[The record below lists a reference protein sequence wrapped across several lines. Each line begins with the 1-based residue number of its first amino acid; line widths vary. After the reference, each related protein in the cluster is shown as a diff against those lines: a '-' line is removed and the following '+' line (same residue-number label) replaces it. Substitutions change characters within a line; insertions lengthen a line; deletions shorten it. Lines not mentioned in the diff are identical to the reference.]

1 MHFILHILQSAL
13 KPDVFANSK
22 VFFFKHFT
30 IFGSAFLVQPSK
42 VVKVHAS
49 LLLKDSLEVHLNNAT
64 RVADVLRQFQ
74 KNLCQNGWNIVNT
87 VNLLK
92 W

>member
-1 MHFILHILQSAL
+1 MFLPITKH
-13 KPDVFANSK
+13 
-22 VFFFKHFT
+22 FFKRFAL
-30 IFGSAFLVQPSK
+30 FGSACLVQPSK

-64 RVADVLRQFQ
+64 RVADVLKQFQ

-87 VNLLK
+87 VNFLK
-92 W
+92 WQVAFSLLIKNM

>member
-13 KPDVFANSK
+13 KPDVFANCK
-22 VFFFKHFT
+22 VFFLST
-30 IFGSAFLVQPSK
+30 LLSLVLPSK